1 MKMNNNNNN
10 WRQILSWKEFPELSI
25 ADKIYI
31 RNTGRIPPHLQTQV
45 GLDLGNWGVYQHPS
59 LGKVAIAMDVYRYI
73 VTIENNDS
81 GDVESYSIDYR
92 EIINNKINPFDFEKI
107 IDLAYMEE
115 PEDVNYETTIDEL
128 LEEEGVTIVTL
139 V

>member
-1 MKMNNNNNN
+1 MN

-73 VTIENNDS
+73 VTIENMDS

-107 IDLAYMEE
+107 TDLAYMEE
-115 PEDVNYETTIDEL
+115 PEDVNYGTTIDEL